1 LVSGF
6 GWDLIFVCVEIVFI
20 WIKIFIYDVD

>member
-6 GWDLIFVCVEIVFI
+6 GWDSISVYVQIVFI
-20 WIKIFIYDVD
+20 WIKIFIYGVD

>member
-6 GWDLIFVCVEIVFI
+6 GWDSISVCVEIVFI
-20 WIKIFIYDVD
+20 WIKIFID

>member
-6 GWDLIFVCVEIVFI
+6 GWDSIFVYVEIIFI
-20 WIKIFIYDVD
+20 WIKIFIYGVD

>member
-6 GWDLIFVCVEIVFI
+6 GWDSIFVYVEIVFI
-20 WIKIFIYDVD
+20 WIKIFID

>member
-6 GWDLIFVCVEIVFI
+6 GWDLISVCVKIVFI
-20 WIKIFIYDVD
+20 WIRIFIYGVD